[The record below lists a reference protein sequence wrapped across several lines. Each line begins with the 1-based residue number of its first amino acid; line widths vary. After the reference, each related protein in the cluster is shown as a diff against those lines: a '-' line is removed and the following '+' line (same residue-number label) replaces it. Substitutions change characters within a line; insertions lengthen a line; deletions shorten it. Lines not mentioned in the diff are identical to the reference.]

1 MRWRRHSLI
10 NLNPCFPKNCGFST
24 FTFLQFGLNS
34 TMSSEIA
41 TETRPTQ
48 KPLTVP
54 LCLLN
59 SFLSTTKH
67 IQTPLEKFGRWVP
80 IEIIIFIKLENIM
93 SLYVY
98 SSLTHLPPGKH
109 HNWCPPPDFS
119 HTIDPTHMILW
130 FQWVPFHRSDSK
142 LFPSAPAGVSL
153 SLSLSLS
160 PSPLGPPPTPQS
172 FQPLLVRTLT

>member
-1 MRWRRHSLI
+1 
-10 NLNPCFPKNCGFST
+10 
-24 FTFLQFGLNS
+24 
-34 TMSSEIA
+34 MSSEIA

-153 SLSLSLS
+153 SLS
-160 PSPLGPPPTPQS
+160 PSFALGPPTNPPIFPTTFGKDVDVIEQS
-172 FQPLLVRTLT
+172 ISTPPFELVLLQLSLAKPFFLYFSVFHIV

>member
-1 MRWRRHSLI
+1 
-10 NLNPCFPKNCGFST
+10 
-24 FTFLQFGLNS
+24 
-34 TMSSEIA
+34 MSSEIA

-153 SLSLSLS
+153 SLSLLRPWAPHQPHNLS
-160 PSPLGPPPTPQS
+160 NH
-172 FQPLLVRTLT
+172 FW

>member
-1 MRWRRHSLI
+1 MHAMKKTLTDQSKPL
-10 NLNPCFPKNCGFST
+10 FSKKLWFFYLYFSPIWT
-24 FTFLQFGLNS
+24 KQNNVVRN
-34 TMSSEIA
+34 A
-41 TETRPTQ
+41 TEMRPTQ

-93 SLYVY
+93 SLHVY

-160 PSPLGPPPTPQS
+160 LYLSPSPLGPPPTPQC
-172 FQPLLVRTLT
+172 

>member
-1 MRWRRHSLI
+1 
-10 NLNPCFPKNCGFST
+10 
-24 FTFLQFGLNS
+24 
-34 TMSSEIA
+34 MSSEIA

-54 LCLLN
+54 FMFTKFFFEYNQTYTN
-59 SFLSTTKH
+59 SFR
-67 IQTPLEKFGRWVP
+67 KFGRWVP

-93 SLYVY
+93 SLYAY

-142 LFPSAPAGVSL
+142 LFPSAPAGVYL
-153 SLSLSLS
+153 SLSLSFA
-160 PSPLGPPPTPQS
+160 LGPPTNPPIFPTTFGKDVEVIEQWISIPP
-172 FQPLLVRTLT
+172 FEVALLQLSLATPFFLYFSVFHIV